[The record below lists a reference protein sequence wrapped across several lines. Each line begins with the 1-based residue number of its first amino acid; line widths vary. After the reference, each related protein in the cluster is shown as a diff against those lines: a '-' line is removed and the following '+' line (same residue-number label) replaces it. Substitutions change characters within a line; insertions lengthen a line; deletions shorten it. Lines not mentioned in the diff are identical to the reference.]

1 MIQFSVIIPAHNEG
15 AVIRRTLEAL
25 LEGLPSDGVEV
36 LVVCNGC
43 SDDTAARSREVGG
56 PVRVIEIVTASKT
69 AALNEGD
76 RQARWFPRIYM
87 DADVRMKGCDVVKLV
102 RYMQEHQVPAAA
114 PRAVM
119 AMEHA
124 SWPVQAYYRM
134 WFSLPYIK
142 AGMVGCGVF
151 ALSEAGRA
159 RFGEFPSITADDGF
173 VRFHFQDHERPVVE
187 DCPVIVT
194 APATLKGL
202 LAIKTRSRYGKL
214 ELRQRFPELL
224 NQKNANSRFR
234 SIAGLFRSPRNWP
247 AAFVYIAVCAL
258 VSIRARRKARSARPS
273 HWERDD
279 SSRTLSVIN
288 PH

>member
-1 MIQFSVIIPAHNEG
+1 MTPFSIIIPAHNER
-15 AVIRRTLEAL
+15 AVIVRTLEAL
-25 LEGLPSDGVEV
+25 LDGLPDGVEV
-36 LVVCNGC
+36 FVVCNGC
-43 SDDTAARSREVGG
+43 SDGTAEAARAVGG
-56 PVRVIEIVTASKT
+56 RVRVVEIETASKT

-76 RQARWFPRIYM
+76 RVATYFPRIYM
-87 DADVRMKGCDVVKLV
+87 DADVRIKGRDVVTLV
-102 RYMQEHQVPAAA
+102 RYMQEHGVPAAA
-114 PRAVM
+114 PKAVM
-119 AMEHA
+119 QVDHA
-124 SWPVQAYYRM
+124 SWPVRAYYRT
-134 WFSLPYIK
+134 WFALPYVK

-151 ALSEAGRA
+151 ALSKEGRS

-173 VRFHFQDHERPVVE
+173 VRFHFRDDERPVVE

>member
-1 MIQFSVIIPAHNEG
+1 MDKFSIIIPAHNEG

-43 SDDTAARSREVGG
+43 SDDTAARAREVGG

-124 SWPVQAYYRM
+124 SWPVRAYYRM

-194 APATLKGL
+194 APASLKGL
-202 LAIKTRSRYGKL
+202 LAIKTRSRFGTL
-214 ELRQRFPELL
+214 ELRRRFPTLGTEQQVKRNRLTLL
-224 NQKNANSRFR
+224 RTIATRPDLWLALPVYLGVVGWTHLQSHRRLAQQNNGVPWSRD
-234 SIAGLFRSPRNWP
+234 
-247 AAFVYIAVCAL
+247 
-258 VSIRARRKARSARPS
+258 
-273 HWERDD
+273 E
-279 SSRTLSVIN
+279 SSRQTIAST
-288 PH
+288 